1 MSTKK
6 PVMVQGDFISDGGK
20 KVVANGEVGNV
31 VINTDSQSI
40 PVSPLVIC
48 NNKSKKELYR
58 YKLEM
63 LSRPAVEMNWQYN
76 GILLKYFVSRRCQY
90 YNSQKSVSLKQ
101 IKSEIDHPTLARNI
115 ILTGKAGVGKST
127 VLKWLFVNT
136 YAKDC
141 NYIYLTAKMFSEA
154 ETLSDVCEKINE
166 HLLSSERIVVFFDG
180 LDELRCLQGGA
191 GELERFLEYFDSK
204 SGGVLQSSKNRFVIT
219 TRPEHFAFHYTFKKR
234 QTSKNLDRYVV
245 YEILS
250 LNYQESLN
258 ICLSI
263 RHFSKFDREK
273 SLNHFIDKWPDKKEP
288 KSYALSEV
296 DYKRLLKKYISKN
309 VCGDFLLSTPLLCR
323 YAYQIVCEWAF
334 QDGEITL
341 DDKFSSSKIEGV
353 LRSYIKWEFHD
364 EYDIATASDEG
375 KVQLNAYIANVFN
388 FLTALSSYMD
398 EMGSIKRKDW
408 EKVQSHQS
416 TSVNAAFC
424 VLQEDENGGLSFVH
438 KSFHDYFLAR
448 FFIEKHIRGRRS
460 KKITEALENKIKF
473 DSGFCHFFAEQ
484 ILSNGSRLSRHI
496 CKAIKSER
504 IMQTTEDLVPI
515 IVKHLTGA
523 MHFYYR
529 NGLPFTIEEY
539 LSVFT
544 CGVAEYAG
552 NRFDSKEL
560 EKLRITRVLEID
572 VPDFL
577 KECHVEA
584 ISSKLKL
591 RGVVSTQYFQYKFNV
606 ITSNFEIYFEKESKR
621 VGGYY
626 SITFTMRDLI
636 NIIQRTEV
644 KDMLE
649 QAGLLGDGN
658 IDMQRVIES
667 PIMPIIMNKKRTLDE
682 ESKKE
687 EDRKITGINAS
698 LIEFLGVDKNYWCL
712 FNMGTIFVCEISQ
725 DNVDCFVSYYAKRTS
740 HSLFDYVAL
749 YGQYRS
755 LVRTEYE
762 NVTELKFRKIS
773 EVDMSFDFEIKG
785 IFSNSVLQY
794 YYHVH
799 WQNSK
804 LAKEAPLRL
813 TKAVT
818 ENILTFCELASLYKS
833 VKDLLDEESNDLLSL
848 IISDEQLITFYLLG
862 QGESMVKLASETIE
876 LCKKFGHV
884 MGEEFRYFLM
894 EDETSFVG
902 EDRKKVKEYLQNYI
916 WF

>member
-6 PVMVQGDFISDGGK
+6 PVMVQGDFISNGGK
-20 KVVANGEVGNV
+20 KVVANGEVGNI
-31 VINTDSQSI
+31 VINNDSQSI
-40 PVSPLVIC
+40 PVSPLVIY
-48 NNKSKKELYR
+48 NNKSKKESYR
-58 YKLEM
+58 CKLEM

-90 YNSQKSVSLKQ
+90 YNSRKSVSLKE
-101 IKSEIDHPTLARNI
+101 IKSEIAHPTLARNI
-115 ILTGKAGVGKST
+115 ILSGKAGVGKST

-136 YAKDC
+136 YTKDC

-245 YEILS
+245 YEILP

-258 ICLSI
+258 VCLSI
-263 RHFSKFDREK
+263 RHFSKFDSEK

-288 KSYALSEV
+288 KSYALSEA

-341 DDKFSSSKIEGV
+341 EDKFLSSKIEGV

-364 EYDIATASDEG
+364 EYDIATESDEG
-375 KVQLNAYIANVFN
+375 KVQLNTYIANVFN

-448 FFIEKHIRGRRS
+448 FFIEKHIRGRRN
-460 KKITEALENKIKF
+460 KKITEALENKIKLN
-473 DSGFCHFFAEQ
+473 SEFCHFFVEQ
-484 ILSNGSRLSRHI
+484 MLSNGSRLSRYI
-496 CKAIKSER
+496 CKAIKNER
-504 IMQTTEDLVPI
+504 TIQTTEALVPI

-529 NGLPFTIEEY
+529 KGLPFTIEEY
-539 LSVFT
+539 LSVFP
-544 CGVAEYAG
+544 CGVVKYGG
-552 NRFDSKEL
+552 NKFDSKEL
-560 EKLRITRVLEID
+560 EKLRITRVLEINA
-572 VPDFL
+572 PDL
-577 KECHVEA
+577 LNECHAES

-591 RGVVSTQYFQYKFNV
+591 RGVVSSQYFQYKFKM
-606 ITSNFEIYFEKESKR
+606 ITSNFEIYFEKESER

-626 SITFTMRDLI
+626 STSFTEQDLK
-636 NIIQRTEV
+636 NIIQRTEIM
-644 KDMLE
+644 DMLE
-649 QAGLLGDGN
+649 QAGLLGG
-658 IDMQRVIES
+658 DMQRLIES
-667 PIMPIIMNKKRTLDE
+667 PIMAVIMYKKRELDKE
-682 ESKKE
+682 NKKE

-698 LIEFLGVDKNYWCL
+698 LIEFLGADKNYWCL

-725 DNVDCFVSYYAKRTS
+725 DNVDCFATYYGKRASY
-740 HSLFDYVAL
+740 SLFDYVVL

-755 LVRTEYE
+755 QVRTEYE

-773 EVDMSFDFEIKG
+773 EVNMSFDFEIKG
-785 IFSNSVLQY
+785 IFSDSVLQY
-794 YYHVH
+794 YYLAH

-804 LAKEAPLRL
+804 LAKAATLRL
-813 TKAVT
+813 T
-818 ENILTFCELASLYKS
+818 EEDFDNILTFCELASLYKS
-833 VKDLLDEESNDLLSL
+833 VKDLLDKESNDLLSL
-848 IISDEQLITFYLLG
+848 VISDEQLITFYLLG

-876 LCKKFGHV
+876 LCKKYGHV

-916 WF
+916 WL